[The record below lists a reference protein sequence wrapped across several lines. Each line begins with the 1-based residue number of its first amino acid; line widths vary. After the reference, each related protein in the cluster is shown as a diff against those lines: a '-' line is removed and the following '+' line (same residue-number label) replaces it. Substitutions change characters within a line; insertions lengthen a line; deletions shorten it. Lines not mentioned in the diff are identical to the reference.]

1 MTIEAE
7 IGETQLQAEG
17 HHRLPA
23 IARSRKRPGRFYS
36 RAFSEG
42 GPASTLTS
50 DFQLTDERE
59 YISV

>member
-7 IGETQLQAEG
+7 IGETQLQVEG

-23 IARSRKRPGRFYS
+23 IARSRRGQEGSP
-36 RAFSEG
+36 RAFSG